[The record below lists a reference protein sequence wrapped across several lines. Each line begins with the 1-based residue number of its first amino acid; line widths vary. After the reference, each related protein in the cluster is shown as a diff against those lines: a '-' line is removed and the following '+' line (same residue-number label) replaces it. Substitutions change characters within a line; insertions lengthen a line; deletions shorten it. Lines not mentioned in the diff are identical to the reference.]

1 MNITKLLLV
10 ASSLLILAIN
20 AFADNC
26 TTYDDIS
33 FALYKDINNPGT
45 EIQNSKV
52 FKFRG
57 YDDQRK
63 KYQVP
68 DMNLAELEIVDIFG
82 RIIRTFGSDGSGEF
96 SINWDLTDNQG
107 KTVPSGIYIC
117 RLRSGDETRTR
128 TITVIK

>member
-1 MNITKLLLV
+1 MNITKLLLI
-10 ASSLLILAIN
+10 ASCLLILAIN
-20 AFADNC
+20 AFADNS

-57 YDDQRK
+57 KMTREK

-68 DMNLAELEIVDIFG
+68 VMNLAELEIVDIFG
-82 RIIRTFGSDGSGEF
+82 RIIRTFESDDSGEF